1 MTERRRSS
9 GTVGEKSESL
19 IDNYR
24 PFIADVPGASYA
36 EPFPVEI
43 DDGMTDEEVARR
55 RNMLRSKIDKKNFSP
70 PLSLSDFCLIAQE
83 RWDRE
88 DRGGDGCT
96 AGCKVV

>member
-1 MTERRRSS
+1 MANPAEDSIAS
-9 GTVGEKSESL
+9 GKETKSL

-43 DDGMTDEEVARR
+43 DDDLTEEQVEEK
-55 RNMLRSKIDKKNFSP
+55 RNKLRSKMNKKNFSP
-70 PLSLSDFCLIAQE
+70 PILLSDFCLIAQE

-88 DRGGDGCT
+88 DQGEGCT